1 MLPTLTPGEEIVVT
15 DRRRP
20 RVGEVVVF
28 PHPERDD
35 FWLVKRRSRPPRSLR
50 AGEAWALSDNQETG
64 SVDSRSFGPI
74 QLDQMRPLVTRLDT
88 STFVEACDLL
98 AGEDGALAV
107 LVATYG
113 VPGFWARPP
122 GFPTLVLLIL
132 EQQVSL
138 ESGAAVYGRLVAE
151 AGGISPSLIL
161 GLGEKGIRACGV
173 TRQKTGYII
182 DLAGGVLSGTLDLD
196 GIESARE
203 EVARATL
210 LALRGVGEWTADAY
224 LLSAQRRTD
233 VFPLGDRALQVG
245 MAETLGLSKI
255 PGQEELQ
262 LLAEPWRPLRAVAA
276 RMIWHAYLT
285 RRGRAEPEH
294 GTL

>member
-1 MLPTLTPGEEIVVT
+1 MLPTLTPGEEIVAT

-35 FWLVKRRSRPPRSLR
+35 FWLVKRRARPPGSLR
-50 AGEAWALSDNQETG
+50 AGQAWALSDNREVA
-64 SVDSRSFGPI
+64 SIDSRSFGPVP
-74 QLDQMRPLVTRLDT
+74 LDRMMPRVTQLDT

-98 AGEDGALAV
+98 IEEDSALAD
-107 LVATYG
+107 LVAAFG

-138 ESGAAVYGRLVAE
+138 ESGAAVYRRLVAR
-151 AGGISPSLIL
+151 AGGISPGLIL
-161 GLGEKGIRACGV
+161 GLGAEGIRATGV
-173 TRQKTGYII
+173 TRQKAGYVV
-182 DLAGGVLSGTLDLD
+182 DLATAVLSGTVDLD
-196 GIESARE
+196 GIESAGE
-203 EVARATL
+203 DVARASL
-210 LALRGVGEWTADAY
+210 LGLRGVGLWTADAY

-233 VFPLGDRALQVG
+233 IFPLGDRALQVG
-245 MAETLGLSKI
+245 IAETLGLARI
-255 PGQEELQ
+255 PTQEEML
-262 LLAEPWRPLRAVAA
+262 LLAESWRPIRAVAA
-276 RMIWHAYLT
+276 RLIWHSYLT

-294 GTL
+294 ETL